1 MADAASFDEIFWTKP
16 QHGIAWP
23 HVDDLATSSK
33 EKWLNEKF
41 KSMEIKFGKLTRE
54 TLPFQH
60 CGCKYCKIPDGFRVD
75 QAEYVKTLKNV
86 DVPKDRVTT
95 QSWTPTAPTCYGQP
109 LAAVE

>member
-1 MADAASFDEIFWTKP
+1 MVWPCKTKP
-16 QHGIAWP
+16 QYGIAWP
-23 HVDDLATSSK
+23 EAALTTHVDDLATSSK

-60 CGCKYCKIPDGFRVD
+60 CGCKYSKITDGFRVD

-86 DVPKDRVTT
+86 DVPKDKEDDTELD
-95 QSWTPTAPTCYGQP
+95 AYGIH
-109 LAAVE
+109 LLRGVE